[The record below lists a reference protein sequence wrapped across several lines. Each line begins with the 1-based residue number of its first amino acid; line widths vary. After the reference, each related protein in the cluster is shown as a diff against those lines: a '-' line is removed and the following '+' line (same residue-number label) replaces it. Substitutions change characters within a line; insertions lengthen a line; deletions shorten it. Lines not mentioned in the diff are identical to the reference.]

1 MTSRQLLHSGFFF
14 LANALHENNLNTLLL
29 WKKEHDF
36 FPAKSYSLVVA
47 AVDCH
52 PVLSVV
58 LAENGTNNVCFSNM
72 KLLITRLEHYERS
85 LL

>member
-1 MTSRQLLHSGFFF
+1 MAFFF
-14 LANALHENNLNTLLL
+14 LANALHENTLNTLLL

-36 FPAKSYSLVVA
+36 LEKSFPAKSYSLVVA

-52 PVLSVV
+52 PVLSDV
-58 LAENGTNNVCFSNM
+58 LVENGTNNVCFSNM
-72 KLLITRLEHYERS
+72 KLLITRPEHYERS